1 MLHVASEVRMVSQV
15 DIEIHRTLGSLVEG
29 MAGIKEDM
37 LEIKSAMEKQDG
49 KSAESRAAMRSRLE
63 EVADRVGGLETTSA
77 EMKRDIGDMKP
88 VTDQVKRWQTMG
100 IGALGVVGI
109 GGAVLGVSF
118 GDVVKRIF
126 SLLTGGKI
134 G

>member
-1 MLHVASEVRMVSQV
+1 MVQEIDAAVHRQLGELIAGMRGLQESVKRVEDQALRSE
-15 DIEIHRTLGSLVEG
+15 D
-29 MAGIKEDM
+29 
-37 LEIKSAMEKQDG
+37 
-49 KSAESRAAMRSRLE
+49 KSAESRAVVHRRMDEIST
-63 EVADRVGGLETTSA
+63 RVGSVEASIA
-77 EMKRDIGDMKP
+77 SVKEDVIEMKPI
-88 VTDQVKRWQTMG
+88 TDDVRRWRMMG